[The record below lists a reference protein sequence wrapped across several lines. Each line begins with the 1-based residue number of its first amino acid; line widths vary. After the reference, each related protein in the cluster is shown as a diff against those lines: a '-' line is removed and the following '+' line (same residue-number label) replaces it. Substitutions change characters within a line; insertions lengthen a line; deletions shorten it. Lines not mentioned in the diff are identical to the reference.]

1 MKKRRLIDIREYT
14 KEGWY
19 ELRPPLFNV
28 HYHKYGSEETTKC
41 SLIKRLQV
49 ALGCI
54 MLYDKEPISPSR
66 RLKLCARVFIL
77 ILAQELN
84 LSQRIVSRLSTSNHF
99 GDSRLTQL
107 CGNLHNR
114 DT

>member
-1 MKKRRLIDIREYT
+1 MTKWRLINIIEYR

-28 HYHKYGSEETTKC
+28 HYHKYGSDETKKC

-49 ALGCI
+49 ALGSI

-84 LSQRIVSRLSTSNHF
+84 LSQRIVSRLSTSQPF
-99 GDSRLTQL
+99 W
-107 CGNLHNR
+107 
-114 DT
+114 